1 MYNNYRERGNSM
13 KDLFKMKSMKMADS
27 LDWNC
32 PKVCKRAK
40 GDTQRIHKKARREL
54 CKQDKE
60 EIRQVLA
67 WKEKYKNFKKGIDIE

>member
-1 MYNNYRERGNSM
+1 M

-32 PKVCKRAK
+32 PKICKRVK

-54 CKQDKE
+54 CKQDRE
-60 EIRQVLA
+60 EIKQVLA
-67 WKEKYKNFKKGIDIE
+67 